1 LALLLAN
8 AAHVALSQFKSE
20 AWVIFMHAEKIRQP
34 HVSETEQD
42 EVPFYSWY
50 ALGVLTLI
58 YVLNFLDRSLIYILF
73 TPIKREMALTDLQLA
88 LLGSTSF
95 VIFYTLLGIPFGRL
109 ADRVN
114 RKRMIAAGLAVW
126 SLFSGLT
133 GFAHGFWE
141 IFSCRVMVGVGEA
154 TLGPAALSLLSDYF
168 PVRLRATVSAIYSSG
183 IAAGGGIAFFL
194 GGWIGGTYG
203 WRWAFYLLGFP
214 GLLLCFFVLGLREVQ
229 RGRTEVK
236 TNTVANDATVKQ
248 TDDVSTKR
256 DWRILFKSVPLR
268 FHCLGYALFALAAN
282 SLTMWG
288 PAFFTRVHGMQIAT
302 IGFISGSLAIAGG
315 VPGTIFGGY
324 VADRFRARGR
334 GGRMLFTA
342 CGALAAIPL
351 WLILLFSNTPALLIF
366 AVLIM
371 YAVSLMWLGPA
382 AADVHDIVGP
392 QLRGLGIG
400 VYFFTVNVIGY
411 GIGPPIIGK
420 VNDLLGVAVNPQQMR
435 YALLIA
441 PLACLFSGLLL
452 LIGSRK
458 LEAEGM
464 VSSGSR

>member
-1 LALLLAN
+1 
-8 AAHVALSQFKSE
+8 
-20 AWVIFMHAEKIRQP
+20 MHAETTLNQRAATNALNK
-34 HVSETEQD
+34 
-42 EVPFYSWY
+42 VPPYSWY
-50 ALGVLTLI
+50 ALGLLTLV
-58 YVLNFLDRSLIYILF
+58 YTLNFLDRSLIYILF

-109 ADRVN
+109 ADRVS

-133 GFAHGFWE
+133 GFADGFWE

-168 PVRLRATVSAIYSSG
+168 PLRLRATVSAIYSSG

-194 GGWIGGTYG
+194 GGWIGATLG

-214 GLLLCFFVLGLREVQ
+214 GLVLCLFVLGLREVQ
-229 RGRTEVK
+229 RGRTEVA
-236 TNTVANDATVKQ
+236 TDTMTNDATNQ
-248 TDDVSTKR
+248 PPRDATRTR

-282 SLTMWG
+282 SLTIWG
-288 PAFFTRVHGMQIAT
+288 PSFFTRVHGMDIAT
-302 IGFISGSLAIAGG
+302 IGFMAGTLSVVGG
-315 VPGTIFGGY
+315 VTGTILGGY
-324 VADRFRARGR
+324 VADRFKSRGR

-351 WLILLFSNTPALLIF
+351 WLVLLFNNKPALLVIT
-366 AVLIM
+366 VLFM
-371 YAVSLMWLGPA
+371 YGIALMWLGPA

-411 GIGPPIIGK
+411 GLGPPIIGK
-420 VNDLLGVAVNPQQMR
+420 VNDLLGVTTDPQGMR

-441 PLACLFSGLLL
+441 PLACLLSALLL
-452 LIGSRK
+452 LAGSRK
-458 LEAEGM
+458 LEAEERSSRG
-464 VSSGSR
+464 VS